1 VTPPPTDARRLQI
14 KPSPDIKTA
23 PAAKRRRRPVIGGA
37 EAAALPR
44 GEYAYVSLRGA
55 IRAGQLTPGQRVRET
70 EIAEWLGISR
80 TPVREALMRLEAA
93 GLVQSA
99 SHSGFVVNRLDNA
112 EVRELY
118 AMREVLEGMAARLAA
133 QHASDTEILTLR
145 KLLEQHA
152 TARADAER
160 LAAINLRIHRTI
172 YEAAHNRFLLGA
184 LNALSDSLAL
194 LGETTYRAEG
204 RGDSAHREHGKVV
217 DAIEARDADA
227 AESAAREH
235 IRESREVRLAMM
247 FDDLEST
254 AV

>member
-1 VTPPPTDARRLQI
+1 MSAPPTEAGRRHI
-14 KPSPDIKTA
+14 KPAPHIKTA
-23 PAAKRRRRPVIGGA
+23 ATAKRRRPPAIGGA

-44 GEYAYVSLRGA
+44 GEYAYLSLRGA
-55 IRAGQLTPGQRVRET
+55 IRAGQLTPGQRVREA

-133 QHASDTEILTLR
+133 QHASDAEIVTLR
-145 KLLEQHA
+145 KLLAQHVA
-152 TARADAER
+152 AKDDAGR
-160 LAAINLRIHRTI
+160 LAAINLRTHRAI
-172 YEAAHNRFLLGA
+172 YEAAHNRFLLRA

-194 LGETTYRAEG
+194 LGETTYRARG
-204 RGDSAHREHGKVV
+204 RADSALGEHERVV

-247 FDDLEST
+247 FDDLDRET
-254 AV
+254 A

>member
-1 VTPPPTDARRLQI
+1 MTAPPRVARRGQI
-14 KPSPDIKTA
+14 KPSPQIKTA
-23 PAAKRRRRPVIGGA
+23 PTAKRRRRPAIGGA

-55 IRAGQLTPGQRVRET
+55 IRNGQLTPGQRVRET

-99 SHSGFVVNRLDNA
+99 SHSGFVVNRLDHA

-133 QHASDTEILTLR
+133 QHASYAEILTLR
-145 KLLEQHA
+145 KFLQQHVA
-152 TARADAER
+152 AKDDAQR

-172 YEAAHNRFLLGA
+172 YEAAHNRFLLRA

-204 RGDSAHREHGKVV
+204 RGDSALREHEKVV

-227 AESAAREH
+227 AESVAREH

-247 FDDLEST
+247 FDDL
-254 AV
+254 VDRI

>member
-1 VTPPPTDARRLQI
+1 MTAPPTDARRRRI
-14 KPSPDIKTA
+14 KPSPRIKTA
-23 PAAKRRRRPVIGGA
+23 LTAKSRRRPAIGGA
-37 EAAALPR
+37 EAQSLPR

-55 IRAGQLTPGQRVRET
+55 IRNGQLTPGQRVRET

-99 SHSGFVVNRLDNA
+99 SHSGFVVNSLDNA

-133 QHASDTEILTLR
+133 QHASDAEILTLR

-152 TARADAER
+152 AARDDAER
-160 LAAINLRIHRTI
+160 LAGINLRIHQTI
-172 YEAAHNRFLLGA
+172 YEAAHNRFLLRA

-204 RGDSAHREHGKVV
+204 RGDSALREHGKVV
-217 DAIEARDADA
+217 DAIEARDADT
-227 AESAAREH
+227 AESAARKH
-235 IRESREVRLAMM
+235 IRESREVRLTMM
-247 FDDLEST
+247 FDDLENET
-254 AV
+254 A